1 MRNGFLERF
10 IEKEQY
16 QQNPLLTV
24 KEFMDFCKKRGIETN
39 EKELEF
45 FEKEGILYP
54 LIRIDRPIGE
64 EEWIIFTDKDG
75 NQFSR
80 PAIDGLNEG
89 EVKIRKE
96 NIQYY
101 SSYDFNNRN
110 KELLL
115 EWVKERILFD
125 PSTRPFQEWSS
136 FKGDRLRFE
145 DNKIISLYISYQI
158 FMLDIIKK
166 SYSVKIDLSNGKL
179 KISSPIIGGY
189 NKSISNGSF
198 ELVNFDEFV
207 EKFKKMC
214 EDEIFKNY
222 FDIETKKSKIRKEL
236 YEFNCI
242 LEFLISVQ
250 SIYAPYGRSG
260 AKSLQLITLVI
271 G

>member
-1 MRNGFLERF
+1 MRSGFLERF

-16 QQNPLLTV
+16 QQNSLFTV
-24 KEFMDFCKKRGIETN
+24 KEFIDFCRKRGIDTN
-39 EKELEF
+39 ENELEF

-64 EEWIIFTDKDG
+64 DEGIIFTDKDG

-110 KELLL
+110 KKLLL
-115 EWVKERILFD
+115 EWVKEGILFD

-136 FKGDRLRFE
+136 FKGDLLRFE

-166 SYSVKIDLSNGKL
+166 SYSINIDLSKGKP
-179 KISSPIIGGY
+179 KIQSQIIGGY
-189 NKSISNGSF
+189 NISISNGSF
-198 ELVNFDEFV
+198 ELENLEEFAEFA
-207 EKFKKMC
+207 EKFTSQRIK
-214 EDEIFKNY
+214 
-222 FDIETKKSKIRKEL
+222 
-236 YEFNCI
+236 
-242 LEFLISVQ
+242 
-250 SIYAPYGRSG
+250 
-260 AKSLQLITLVI
+260 
-271 G
+271 